1 MVFIVLKRETD
12 FSESFIWY
20 LNYKALK
27 NRTAV
32 LESEAVGTVLGTK
45 PLPHLQSLFG
55 GTLGFLRIQFENH

>member
-1 MVFIVLKRETD
+1 MVFILLKREAG
-12 FSESFIWY
+12 FCKSFIWH
-20 LNYKALK
+20 LNYKAVK

-32 LESEAVGTVLGTK
+32 LESEAVGTVLDTK